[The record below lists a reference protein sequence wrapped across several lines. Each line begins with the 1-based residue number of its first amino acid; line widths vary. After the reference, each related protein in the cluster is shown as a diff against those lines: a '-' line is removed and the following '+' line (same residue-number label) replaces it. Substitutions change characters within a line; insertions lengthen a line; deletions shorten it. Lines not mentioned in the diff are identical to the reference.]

1 MLSKQRCLINIRD
14 DNNQKSEIMN
24 LVNLKLYFKNK
35 SGSIEDYPFGP
46 DTLVYKVMGK
56 MFALVGID
64 ESPLRINL
72 KCDPNEAIILR
83 DMYESV
89 IPGYHMNKEHWN
101 TVILDGNIPE
111 PEIYKM
117 IDESY
122 RLVVKSLK
130 KSYREK
136 LSNL

>member
-1 MLSKQRCLINIRD
+1 MDIK
-14 DNNQKSEIMN
+14 
-24 LVNLKLYFKNK
+24 NLKSYLLNK
-35 SGSIEDYPFGP
+35 PGGTEDYPFGP

-56 MFALVGID
+56 MFALLGED
-64 ESPLRINL
+64 DNPLRINL
-72 KCDPNEAIILR
+72 KCDPDEALVLR

-101 TVILDGNIPE
+101 TVILDGSIPE
-111 PEIYKM
+111 SEIKKM

-130 KSYREK
+130 KSDKEK
-136 LSNL
+136 LSALINDIRP

>member
-1 MLSKQRCLINIRD
+1 
-14 DNNQKSEIMN
+14 MN
-24 LVNLKLYFKNK
+24 LENLKSYLK
-35 SGSIEDYPFGP
+35 SKPGSIEDYPFGF
-46 DTLVYKVMGK
+46 DTLVYKVGGK
-56 MFALVGID
+56 MFALFGEEDNPI
-64 ESPLRINL
+64 RMNL

-83 DMYESV
+83 DMFDSV

-101 TVILDGNIPE
+101 TVILNGTIPDE
-111 PEIYKM
+111 EIRKM

-130 KSYREK
+130 KADRAK

>member
-35 SGSIEDYPFGP
+35 PGNTEDYPFGP

-101 TVILDGNIPE
+101 TVILDGSIPE
-111 PEIYKM
+111 EEIHKM

-122 RLVVKSLK
+122 RLVVKFLK
-130 KSYREK
+130 KSDREK

>member
-1 MLSKQRCLINIRD
+1 MKLEVL
-14 DNNQKSEIMN
+14 KSY
-24 LVNLKLYFKNK
+24 LKNK
-35 SGSIEDYPFGP
+35 PGSTEDYPFGP

-56 MFALVGID
+56 MFALFGED
-64 ESPLRINL
+64 DSPIRMNL

-101 TVILDGNIPE
+101 TVILDNTIPVS
-111 PEIYKM
+111 EIHKM

-122 RLVVKSLK
+122 ILVVKSLK
-130 KSYREK
+130 KSDREK
-136 LSNL
+136 IYKS

>member
-1 MLSKQRCLINIRD
+1 
-14 DNNQKSEIMN
+14 MN
-24 LVNLKLYFKNK
+24 LENLKLYFKNK
-35 SGSIEDYPFGP
+35 SGSTEDYPFGP

-101 TVILDGNIPE
+101 TVILDGSIPE
-111 PEIYKM
+111 EEIHKM

-130 KSYREK
+130 KSDREK
-136 LSNL
+136 LINL

>member
-1 MLSKQRCLINIRD
+1 
-14 DNNQKSEIMN
+14 MN
-24 LVNLKLYFKNK
+24 LEYLKLYLKNK
-35 SGSIEDYPFGP
+35 SARTEDYPFGP

-101 TVILDGNIPE
+101 TVILDGSIPE
-111 PEIYKM
+111 EEIHKM

-122 RLVVKSLK
+122 RLVVESLK
-130 KSYREK
+130 KSDREK